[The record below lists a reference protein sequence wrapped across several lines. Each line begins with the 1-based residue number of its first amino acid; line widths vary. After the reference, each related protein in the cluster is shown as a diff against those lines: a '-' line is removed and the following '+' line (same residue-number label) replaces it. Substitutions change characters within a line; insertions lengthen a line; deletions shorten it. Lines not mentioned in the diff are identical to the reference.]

1 MFNTRIRIP
10 ETARAGEIIT
20 IRTMIIHPMDN
31 GLTVMTNGELIP
43 LDIIT
48 DFSCLYRNA
57 EVFRVALEPS
67 FSANPAITFP
77 LRITQSGPITLEWTH
92 MHEAKTFHHAEITVV
107 P

>member
-31 GLTVMTNGELIP
+31 GLSVMTNGELIP

-48 DFSCLYRNA
+48 DFTCSYLGE
-57 EVFRVALEPS
+57 EVFRVALEPA

-77 LRITQSGPITLEWTH
+77 LRVTQSGRITLEWAH
-92 MHEAKTFHHAEITVV
+92 MHLSKTLHEAEITVT

>member
-1 MFNTRIRIP
+1 MFNTRVRIP
-10 ETARAGEIIT
+10 ETARAGEVVT

-31 GLTVMTNGELIP
+31 GLSVMTNGELIP

-48 DFSCLYRNA
+48 DFTCHYLGE

-77 LRITQSGPITLEWTH
+77 LRITRSGPVRLEWTH
-92 MHEAKTFHHAEITVV
+92 MHTDKTVHEAMITVAG
-107 P
+107 